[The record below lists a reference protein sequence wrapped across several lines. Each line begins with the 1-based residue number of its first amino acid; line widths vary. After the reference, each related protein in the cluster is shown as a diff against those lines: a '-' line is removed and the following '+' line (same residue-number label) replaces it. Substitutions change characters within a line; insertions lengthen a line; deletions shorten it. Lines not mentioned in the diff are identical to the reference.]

1 MIDPYTEA
9 GMAAC
14 LGLAV
19 ILACFALGTLW
30 CEAMR
35 WVDEGVRNRKDAK
48 RRRNRKDAIR
58 RRFHMDAEV

>member
-1 MIDPYTEA
+1 
-9 GMAAC
+9 MAAC